1 LENDAMTTET
11 QAYLDGNIEL
21 ADALARIAELEAEVE
36 ALEEKMEATETLE
49 IWEKNNGPAKEY
61 YEFFHDCFARLDG
74 HYPCPEV
81 TSDYDKSIIFA
92 AISKGEEVAE

>member
-1 LENDAMTTET
+1 MKTEV

-36 ALEEKMEATETLE
+36 ALENAAADVVTLE
-49 IWEKNNGPAKEY
+49 SWENSYGPVYEY
-61 YEFFHDCFARLDG
+61 YQFFYDCFARLNG

-81 TSDYDKSIIFA
+81 TSDYDKSVIFE
-92 AISKGEEVAE
+92 AIERGELARAEEDTE

>member
-1 LENDAMTTET
+1 MKTEV

-36 ALEEKMEATETLE
+36 ALEEKIEDTETLKS
-49 IWEKNNGPAKEY
+49 WENSYGPAYEY
-61 YEFFHDCFARLDG
+61 YQFFNECFARLNG
-74 HYPCPEV
+74 HYPCPDI

-92 AISKGEEVAE
+92 AIERGEGVME

>member
-1 LENDAMTTET
+1 MKTET

-36 ALEEKMEATETLE
+36 ALENAANNVVTLE
-49 IWEKNNGPAKEY
+49 SWEKNNGPAKDY
-61 YEFFHDCFARLDG
+61 YDFFHDCFARLND

-81 TSDYDKSIIFA
+81 TSDYDKSVIFE
-92 AISKGEEVAE
+92 AIERGELARAEEDTE